1 MGEAIR
7 GTVLSETDK
16 AFGTANTAENT
27 KNEQIAQ
34 RGMSDVKAFDNNV
47 GQNHGVGGSGSTASA
62 TATANTVPAT
72 SAGAH
77 SVAPGSIGSTGSTV
91 GHGTA
96 GVQEQPGVNQRF

>member
-16 AFGTANTAENT
+16 AFGTANTPGNT

-34 RGMSDVKAFDNNV
+34 KGMSDVKAFDHNV
-47 GQNHGVGGSGSTASA
+47 GQNHGVASGSTSSA